1 KYESYTSHFYP
12 QSPLFKD
19 TQRAKVFASDVGVLV
34 FFYAYY
40 QMVIAQG
47 AMWVFKLYGGP
58 WIFMNGI
65 LFVLTYL
72 QHNHPSIP
80 HYDSTEWSWIRG
92 ALSSV
97 DRDVGFMI
105 VNNKTD
111 NHVVHHLFPAI
122 PSYHAH
128 EATEA
133 IKPIL
138 GDYYKYDGTP
148 ILKAFWR
155 EMKGCLYVESD
166 DYDNDDENKKTN
178 GVYWFRKRQ
187 SEKVKIQNILKQNKL
202 NSRKRK
208 GVFTIEE
215 VEQPFKRGTIFLAS
229 IDTSDIS
236 KTKEK
241 VFAMLDD
248 FVEKIGEEHVVQ
260 VVTDNAEIIKP
271 LDFEKKIEEHK
282 VTIAKGRKVVSFI
295 YNRTRL
301 ICLLKKFSNG
311 KELLRPGA
319 TRFAASY
326 FILCRLY
333 ELKGALISMF
343 ASEEWENSN
352 FAKSQAGKNIES
364 IVLDNVLRMI
374 DSDSPAMGFILD
386 AMVNAKKE
394 IKNMYKD
401 VQSRYQSV
409 LDIIDQRWENQL
421 QKSLHVAGYYLNL
434 QMQHNSEDVLFN
446 KSTFYKCLETM
457 CGDENLSKKIDLQ
470 LDLFKKSKGLFNY
483 STAKLTRKGK
493 SPADWWDSF
502 GDDTPEL
509 KQFALCVL
517 SLTFKWKGRK
527 RKEEDFDF
535 EDVDFDDEWITEDNE
550 DLTNVHENESTTH
563 GDSGDD
569 DFLEE
574 AMRNQYGGNEQSR
587 EESSYVFDEGNEVDA
602 MAQLEI
608 ID

>member
-1 KYESYTSHFYP
+1 MGASDEMKLFKRVPISNPPFDYNDLKRAIPPHCFTKSLNRSLYILSHDIIVICFFYYLASNYIHILPEFITYIAWPLYWIFQGLAVGKFWSIGHECHHNTFTGYGLLDNTIGYLIHSSALTPYFSIKFSHHNHHAHTNSLEYDETHIPKRKSDRLYDGIIDNPVGFVFLILFKLIFGVPLYLIINLGGRKYESYTSHFYP

-178 GVYWFRKRQ
+178 GVYWFRK
-187 SEKVKIQNILKQNKL
+187 
-202 NSRKRK
+202 
-208 GVFTIEE
+208 
-215 VEQPFKRGTIFLAS
+215 
-229 IDTSDIS
+229 
-236 KTKEK
+236 
-241 VFAMLDD
+241 
-248 FVEKIGEEHVVQ
+248 
-260 VVTDNAEIIKP
+260 
-271 LDFEKKIEEHK
+271 
-282 VTIAKGRKVVSFI
+282 
-295 YNRTRL
+295 
-301 ICLLKKFSNG
+301 
-311 KELLRPGA
+311 
-319 TRFAASY
+319 
-326 FILCRLY
+326 
-333 ELKGALISMF
+333 
-343 ASEEWENSN
+343 
-352 FAKSQAGKNIES
+352 
-364 IVLDNVLRMI
+364 
-374 DSDSPAMGFILD
+374 
-386 AMVNAKKE
+386 
-394 IKNMYKD
+394 
-401 VQSRYQSV
+401 
-409 LDIIDQRWENQL
+409 
-421 QKSLHVAGYYLNL
+421 
-434 QMQHNSEDVLFN
+434 
-446 KSTFYKCLETM
+446 
-457 CGDENLSKKIDLQ
+457 
-470 LDLFKKSKGLFNY
+470 
-483 STAKLTRKGK
+483 
-493 SPADWWDSF
+493 
-502 GDDTPEL
+502 
-509 KQFALCVL
+509 
-517 SLTFKWKGRK
+517 
-527 RKEEDFDF
+527 
-535 EDVDFDDEWITEDNE
+535 
-550 DLTNVHENESTTH
+550 
-563 GDSGDD
+563 
-569 DFLEE
+569 
-574 AMRNQYGGNEQSR
+574 
-587 EESSYVFDEGNEVDA
+587 
-602 MAQLEI
+602 
-608 ID
+608 